1 MISPLIATL
10 VVLLTTTVSV
20 LAFQQTII
28 SRLNRPKC
36 ISSFN
41 EEQLE
46 LEVKVLSR
54 CILSITTATSTSLC
68 STIMMEDIES
78 KASIAADTWGVETT
92 PFMEPA
98 LANKIESQFAD
109 RGDVTVFRVVGGR
122 RLSPSADDNGDNI
135 LPGEGRR
142 SRFVITHSELGLD
155 SGTAESEYS
164 TVIRAEN
171 VNIASSNSF
180 PNALAS
186 IGIDLDNVGDIVVVD
201 SSTAYLVVDPNVE
214 KQCLRL
220 LSKELVGVGIN
231 LEVCEDIEF
240 MPDGVIQEMKLSRIL
255 ERQMER
261 KKLEQGFVQFG

>member
-1 MISPLIATL
+1 MNIMKMILPLIAAIL
-10 VVLLTTTVSV
+10 VSLTTTVSV
-20 LAFQQTII
+20 LAFQQTIFSSKLRQI
-28 SRLNRPKC
+28 H

-41 EEQLE
+41 EEHPI
-46 LEVKVLSR
+46 EVKVSR
-54 CILSITTATSTSLC
+54 CIHSTKTTSLC
-68 STIMMEDIES
+68 STAMMADIES
-78 KASIAADTWGVETT
+78 KASIAADTWGIEAT
-92 PFMEPA
+92 PFYEPDI
-98 LANKIESQFAD
+98 ANKIEQQFAD
-109 RGDVTVFRVVGGR
+109 RGDVSVFRVVGGR
-122 RLSPSADDNGDNI
+122 RLSPSTNDNGDKI

-231 LEVCEDIEF
+231 LEVCEDNEF